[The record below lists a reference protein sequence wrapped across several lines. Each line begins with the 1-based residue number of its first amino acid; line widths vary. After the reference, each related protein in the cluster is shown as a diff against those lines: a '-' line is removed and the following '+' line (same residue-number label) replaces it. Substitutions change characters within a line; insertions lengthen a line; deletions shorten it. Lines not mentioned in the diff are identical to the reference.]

1 MKIGFY
7 VERHLYIIIDRVNNI
22 IENTSSLDMYFQGKK
37 ERMWFGLIVIMIDSS
52 DFNSPFWVF
61 IFKTNIKSSYIFY
74 LKQQYLLFCIFR
86 KKKKSP
92 WWLQEKKIV

>member
-37 ERMWFGLIVIMIDSS
+37 ERM
-52 DFNSPFWVF
+52 
-61 IFKTNIKSSYIFY
+61 
-74 LKQQYLLFCIFR
+74 
-86 KKKKSP
+86 
-92 WWLQEKKIV
+92 